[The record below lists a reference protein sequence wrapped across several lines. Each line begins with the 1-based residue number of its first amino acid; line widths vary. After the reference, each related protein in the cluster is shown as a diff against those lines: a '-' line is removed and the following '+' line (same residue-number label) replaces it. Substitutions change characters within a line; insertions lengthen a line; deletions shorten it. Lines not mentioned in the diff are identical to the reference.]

1 MKNKFI
7 VYKNVSVLSMN
18 GSILLLKSRI
28 PSDLREEGV
37 QEFLNI
43 LKTYINVSKGEFL
56 TKRDSPLYYLFDDR
70 FSIVFDSEKR
80 NIVLLAPGSEIPE
93 NLVKIKRAIFIEE
106 IGSFLDN
113 IYDTKRW

>member
-7 VYKNVSVLSMN
+7 VDKNVSVLSMN

-37 QEFLNI
+37 QEFINI
-43 LKTYINVSKGEFL
+43 LKTYINVSKGESLFV
-56 TKRDSPLYYLFDDR
+56 RNSPLYYLFDDR

-80 NIVLLAPGSEIPE
+80 NIVLAPGSKIPE

>member
-7 VYKNVSVLSMN
+7 VDKNVSVLSMN

-37 QEFLNI
+37 QEFINI

-56 TKRDSPLYYLFDDR
+56 TKRDSPLYYLFDDK
-70 FSIVFDSEKR
+70 E
-80 NIVLLAPGSEIPE
+80 EIPTKE
-93 NLVKIKRAIFIEE
+93 VLKMFHE
-106 IGSFLDN
+106 FLKEYNDVQ
-113 IYDTKRW
+113 

>member
-7 VYKNVSVLSMN
+7 VDKNVSVLSMN

-37 QEFLNI
+37 QEFINI

-80 NIVLLAPGSEIPE
+80 NIVLAPRSKIFE

-106 IGSFLDN
+106 IGSFLHN